1 MTREI
6 KFRVWDTTRKI
17 MLYPEDLTHD
27 WYFRCDTFQVHQVK
41 EKFGQLC
48 INEIKDPVIMQY
60 TGLKDKSGKGVYE
73 GDIVLDTTN
82 FVGKSLDDIREP
94 IRFEIVIGRALSI
107 LYRTLDGEWL
117 DAGNDYER
125 RLEVIG
131 NIYENPEL
139 VDNGVLE

>member
-1 MTREI
+1 MIREI

-41 EKFGQLC
+41 EKFGRLC

-60 TGLKDKSGKGVYE
+60 TGLKDKNGKEVYD
-73 GDIVLDTTN
+73 GDIVDRRGEHVVVDLAIPTLEDAKGGN
-82 FVGKSLDDIREP
+82 FDNFIHWCLYSESHSGLGGMGRE
-94 IRFEIVIGRALSI
+94 EIEA
-107 LYRTLDGEWL
+107 
-117 DAGNDYER
+117 
-125 RLEVIG
+125 IG